1 MHSPTLPRLIL
12 LAGTLLLA
20 SPATGAEPVLP
31 ETTGLPAVDKA
42 IDLLISDQ
50 QITGAVALVWQD
62 GKTRHFAARGLSDLT
77 TAAPMRT
84 DAIFW
89 IASMT
94 KPVTAAAILR
104 LQDEGR
110 LHLDDP
116 VSRHL
121 PEYAALRL
129 PSGLPAS
136 PTIRHLLTHTSGL
149 GELTATELSSMKE
162 LSEVTRRISQIAPQF
177 APGSSWKY
185 SQAGMNTA
193 ARIVEVVS
201 GLRFDRYLR
210 QTFFEPLGMRDTGYV
225 PDEAQRV
232 RFAGMH
238 TKAADNTLQTA
249 PWPDRAGS
257 GLPTGNGGL
266 FSTASDYWRFC
277 RMLLD
282 DGMFEGKRYLSAESA
297 RLMRTIQTGDFETN
311 LGYAWAIGCNVVR
324 TSKGHTQTLSPGS
337 FGHAGGFGTLAWIE
351 PDSRAIYLLMTQR
364 TEFNSAETQRLRGD
378 FQSAANPRGH
388 EKTP

>member
-1 MHSPTLPRLIL
+1 MPTPTPPRLIL
-12 LAGTLLLA
+12 LAGIMLLA
-20 SPATGAEPVLP
+20 GTAVSAEPPLA
-31 ETTGLPAVDKA
+31 ETPGLPALDQA

-50 QITGAVALVWQD
+50 QISGAVTLVWQD
-62 GKTRHFAARGLSDLT
+62 GKTRHFAARGLADLT
-77 TAAPMRT
+77 TAAPMRP

-116 VSRHL
+116 VSRYL

-149 GELTATELSSMKE
+149 GELTAAELASMQE
-162 LSEVTRRISQIAPQF
+162 LAEVTRRISQIAPQF

-193 ARIVEVVS
+193 ARIVEAVG

-210 QTFFEPLGMRDTGYV
+210 QTFFAPLGMCDTGYV
-225 PDEAQRV
+225 PDEAQRA

-238 TKAADNTLQTA
+238 AKAVDNTLKSA
-249 PWPDRAGS
+249 PWPDRAAS

-282 DGMFEGKRYLSAESA
+282 DGVFEGKRYLSTKSA
-297 RLMRTIQTGDFETN
+297 RLMRTIQTGDYETN
-311 LGYAWAIGCNVVR
+311 QGYAWAIGCNVVR
-324 TSKGHTQTLSPGS
+324 TSKGHTQTLVPGA
-337 FGHAGGFGTLAWIE
+337 FGHSGGFGTLAWIA

-364 TEFNSAETQRLRGD
+364 TKFNSAETQRLWGD
-378 FQSAANPRGH
+378 FQSAANLRIH